1 MHCAQQMFELLFI
14 IDKSIKKKKSVMV
27 EFDGPKCKIIQA
39 TYIYMLF
46 GAAGKFKICILKEA
60 ASKCSSSPLEVLDSL
75 K

>member
-14 IDKSIKKKKSVMV
+14 IDKSIKKKSVMV
-27 EFDGPKCKIIQA
+27 EFDGPKCK
-39 TYIYMLF
+39 IYMLF

-60 ASKCSSSPLEVLDSL
+60 ASKCSSSPLEILDSL